1 MTSSTAAVLDDLP
14 PSSGRVP
21 LPYGL
26 PPHVDEREDAF
37 GPEGPVLT
45 HISPGQGVLELA
57 LVDPRLRPPAEL
69 PEVTAWTRRYLV
81 VLLEVL
87 TGQRPTQQLLRWS
100 AADIY
105 AGVQRRATLQA
116 RLRARTGRTVR
127 PARVSSLRVS
137 FPRDGVAEIGGVL
150 RDSDRVRA
158 VALRVERCTD
168 RSGQRWR
175 VTALEIG

>member
-1 MTSSTAAVLDDLP
+1 MTSPTAALLDELP
-14 PSSGRVP
+14 PSTGRVP

-26 PPHVDEREDAF
+26 PPYLHEQEDVF
-37 GPEGPVLT
+37 GPEGPVLN
-45 HISPGQGVLELA
+45 HISPDQGVLELV
-57 LVDPRLRPPAEL
+57 LVDPRSLPPAEL

-105 AGVQRRATLQA
+105 AGVQRRAGLQA

-127 PARVSSLRVS
+127 PARVVSLRVS
-137 FPRDGVAEIGGVL
+137 FPCDGVAEVGAVL
-150 RDSDRVRA
+150 RESDRVRA

-168 RSGQRWR
+168 RSGERWR
-175 VTALEIG
+175 VTALELG